1 MAFGHSL
8 NRVSGTL
15 KNGNRTDLW
24 LRWTACFRKI
34 DGGWLVTH
42 DPALLGGPRIP
53 EGEQSTP
60 TLTASE
66 GVAVAGTL
74 TDAVIVPLQCEG
86 WARYSESPD
95 DIRKAF
101 ADAEFADRV
110 RWLEPGRRSE
120 MCNER

>member
-1 MAFGHSL
+1 MASM
-8 NRVSGTL
+8 
-15 KNGNRTDLW
+15 
-24 LRWTACFRKI
+24 
-34 DGGWLVTH
+34 DGVLSEDRRQLARHARPCSSWE
-42 DPALLGGPRIP
+42 ARIP
-53 EGEQSTP
+53 EGEQSTL

-101 ADAEFADRV
+101 ANAGFADRV